1 MHRLTALLQGS
12 YSHFARKKSKKKRKF
27 VKKKHFFGKKKHFG
41 CNFCWY
47 YEGYSGFSWLVLLFL
62 GICDLPTLVRMA
74 HALSRTGLR
83 KNVFRWTV
91 LLFTSVYSV
100 LLIDSFTSVDN
111 IDYNITFTSPS
122 AFVPTLM
129 FMMPLKYFDW
139 SPEHNKPVVYCS
151 QWNHVW

>member
-1 MHRLTALLQGS
+1 MVQKDLVFVLTNVHELWWYYWILHEYTALIC
-12 YSHFARKKSKKKRKF
+12 SHRASLWK
-27 VKKKHFFGKKKHFG
+27 VCG

-62 GICDLPTLVRMA
+62 GMCDLPTLVRMA

-83 KNVFRWTV
+83 KNVFKWTI

-100 LLIDSFTSVDN
+100 LLIDSFTSVDD

-129 FMMPLKYFDW
+129 IMVSL
-139 SPEHNKPVVYCS
+139 
-151 QWNHVW
+151 

>member
-1 MHRLTALLQGS
+1 MSFPLTHQVNGLDSRIKLILS
-12 YSHFARKKSKKKRKF
+12 SVSLTNFIENISETFENFNTKYNKINYVRI
-27 VKKKHFFGKKKHFG
+27 G

-47 YEGYSGFSWLVLLFL
+47 HGGYSGFSWLVLLFL

-74 HALSRTGLR
+74 HALSRTKLR
-83 KNVFRWTV
+83 KNVSKWTI

-111 IDYNITFTSPS
+111 IDYNITLTFPS

-129 FMMPLKYFDW
+129 IMVPL
-139 SPEHNKPVVYCS
+139 
-151 QWNHVW
+151 

>member
-1 MHRLTALLQGS
+1 MLFFGTSCTSRNQPGPSLYEIFPLQVALHHSGLPGGNANLRNTALTILNLLHMCVLCS
-12 YSHFARKKSKKKRKF
+12 
-27 VKKKHFFGKKKHFG
+27 G

-74 HALSRTGLR
+74 HALSRTGLK
-83 KNVFRWTV
+83 KNVFKWTI

-111 IDYNITFTSPS
+111 IDCNITFTSPS

-129 FMMPLKYFDW
+129 TMVSL
-139 SPEHNKPVVYCS
+139 
-151 QWNHVW
+151 